1 MLRGSQAVYAATVLE
16 DCVDELNILGSI
28 MPYSYESKHNAIQMV
43 SDEIQD
49 VIETQRDIEER
60 YNQAMLARTGVLGCL
75 PGDILE
81 AQQEIMAA
89 STDLKGGN
97 NLMSKAMRQ
106 NPLTPDNLE
115 KVQEDRNFLEQV
127 MRIAYKELL
136 ESGSF
141 ESLQQ
146 AVASEEEKKQE
157 LQQIIVREENSRLRI
172 KELRRQI
179 EDIVKEKEA
188 EVQART
194 EMIAHLKDVYQ
205 ETKAK
210 TGMEMKYV
218 SKTCTVNVEQTA
230 NKCNLSEGQLREEI
244 EQLKKFTD
252 QETRVNAET
261 ESWLRTH
268 CDQLEKKM
276 DGWNS
281 KLKQDV
287 EDLQHRLDVLKQSKL
302 KDLQKL
308 ETLTKTYKEYEAVV
322 IEDRIEKEKE
332 RRRKEQEAIELGSA
346 LKIQSWFR
354 TIMVQKSLGPFGK
367 KKKKG
372 KKGKGKG
379 KKGGKKKK

>member
-346 LKIQSWFR
+346 LK
-354 TIMVQKSLGPFGK
+354 VSLGAR
-367 KKKKG
+367 
-372 KKGKGKG
+372 
-379 KKGGKKKK
+379 

>member
-1 MLRGSQAVYAATVLE
+1 MLARRRFRS
-16 DCVDELNILGSI
+16 
-28 MPYSYESKHNAIQMV
+28 
-43 SDEIQD
+43 
-49 VIETQRDIEER
+49 VIETQRGYR
-60 YNQAMLARTGVLGCL
+60 GAVTTQAMLARTGRARSPGQGDAAHPADAGGAGRASGRAQEEQPVQSDGHEQPGAEGCGHPISVVGQEADGPAGVVQVFL
-75 PGDILE
+75 ANILE

-106 NPLTPDNLE
+106 NP
-115 KVQEDRNFLEQV
+115 NFLEQV

-146 AVASEEEKKQE
+146 AVASEEDKKQE

-244 EQLKKFTD
+244 EQLKKFTRPGD
-252 QETRVNAET
+252 A
-261 ESWLRTH
+261 
-268 CDQLEKKM
+268 
-276 DGWNS
+276 
-281 KLKQDV
+281 
-287 EDLQHRLDVLKQSKL
+287 
-302 KDLQKL
+302 
-308 ETLTKTYKEYEAVV
+308 EYEAVV

-332 RRRKEQEAIELGSA
+332 RRRKESR
-346 LKIQSWFR
+346 KPSSWAAR
-354 TIMVQKSLGPFGK
+354 LRRGLGPFARR
-367 KKKKG
+367 KKG

-379 KKGGKKKK
+379 KKGGKKEK